1 MMVIEVIDKYIMKV
15 IWLHIVLACTTT
27 TIGCD
32 FRILETSKIFYVV
45 YL

>member
-27 TIGCD
+27 IGCD